1 MQVAM
6 EQEVLIVGA
15 GPTGLTTAIELT
27 RRGVK
32 TSIID
37 KRPGMSNLARAV
49 GITPASLDLLRPS
62 GATELLVQQG
72 IKLESIRIHYNSNEL
87 SIPFS
92 RTKKPSKYKYILA
105 LPQEQTEAVLSQ
117 VLAQSG
123 VQVRYNT
130 SLTSFKQSHEG
141 VIATCDNGITEQYS
155 YLIGA
160 DGVHSTIRKSV
171 GFQFNGTDL
180 DDKWS
185 IADIETNQTPENC
198 FNLNLLDK
206 GRMYAIVPL
215 SESRARV
222 VANFPDALSALTPH
236 TQVTAVHRQAD
247 FDIAVRQV
255 NTYQKGNVLL
265 AGDAAH
271 CHSPVGGRGMN
282 LGIADAAYLARCI
295 AGENVT
301 AYSTNRHPAGWSTIA
316 NSERFRKLLCS
327 TQPLVRGALTSTL
340 NLTARSNLLQ
350 RRLIDQY
357 LYA

>member
-1 MQVAM
+1 
-6 EQEVLIVGA
+6 
-15 GPTGLTTAIELT
+15 
-27 RRGVK
+27 
-32 TSIID
+32 
-37 KRPGMSNLARAV
+37 MSNLARAV

-72 IKLESIRIHYNSNEL
+72 IKLESIRIHYNSNVL
-87 SIPFS
+87 SIPFA
-92 RTKKPSKYKYILA
+92 RTKNPSDYKYILA
-105 LPQEQTEAVLSQ
+105 LPQEQTGAVLSQ

-123 VQVRYNT
+123 VHVRYNT

-180 DDKWS
+180 DGKWS

-206 GRMYAIVPL
+206 GRMYAI
-215 SESRARV
+215 V

-327 TQPLVRGALTSTL
+327 TQPLIRGALTSTL